1 MKTTSESGDVWKISW
16 NLKIVATSVD
26 TSNKNFQN
34 SQNHIVLVFS
44 GSHNIEISADF
55 SDVSWFT
62 GRNFAL
68 KSRFDN
74 GFDNG
79 RPSPAWIPQVPTS
92 PPPVNGNEY
101 SNPNVGMMAP
111 PLNGGMGMHFPFYY
125 PVQNFN

>member
-1 MKTTSESGDVWKISW
+1 MAGIRGLGSTGTALPRYMVYQ
-16 NLKIVATSVD
+16 
-26 TSNKNFQN
+26 SNQFDQTALQEN
-34 SQNHIVLVFS
+34 
-44 GSHNIEISADF
+44 
-55 SDVSWFT
+55 
-62 GRNFAL
+62 GRKFAL
-68 KSRFDN
+68 KSPFDN

-101 SNPNVGMMAP
+101 GNPNVGMMAP